1 MATFIHNEPTSLN
14 ILQEAK
20 LPQAFLKAINASMP
34 VSAEVISAIPNA
46 FGAICLNASGLEAF
60 NEASPIETYLQIFTE
75 KENLRTV
82 QDNDVPHLVGNS
94 MDELI
99 RHQPSLKESIISAL
113 ISMLSNVI
121 KLGDFYAN
129 EKLDKTVLLLS
140 KSDSPTAE
148 LGNKEL
154 QKEEDIVIMVDVVS
168 RVRVLSLIPAIRG
181 SVSKCCSRTGFH
193 SIGWY
198 RKAPSF
204 ISAAVHSV

>member
-20 LPQAFLKAINASMP
+20 LPQAFLKSITSSMP

-46 FGAICLNASGLEAF
+46 FGAICLNSAGLEAF
-60 NEASPIETYLQIFTE
+60 NESNPIHTYLQVFTD

-113 ISMLSNVI
+113 VSMLSKVVE
-121 KLGDFYAN
+121 LGDFYAE
-129 EKLDKTVLLLS
+129 EKLDKTVLILS
-140 KSDSPTAE
+140 SSDLP
-148 LGNKEL
+148 LKQIKNKEQ
-154 QKEEDIVIMVDVVS
+154 QKEEDIVIMIDVVS
-168 RVRVLSLIPAIRG
+168 RVIFNLN
-181 SVSKCCSRTGFH
+181 
-193 SIGWY
+193 
-198 RKAPSF
+198 
-204 ISAAVHSV
+204 